1 MSNTSSV
8 ANPVRPAVLGGG
20 RKVDRVALLEKV
32 AALGSISAAAK
43 AAGVSYKGAW
53 EAIEALNNLSDAPV
67 VERLVGGSGGG
78 GTRLTAHGKKV
89 LDLLRN
95 IDVDFQSFL
104 AAMGNSG
111 KSGQRFDRFY
121 QYFQVMRRWHVKTS
135 ARNQFLGTIKAVK
148 HGPINAEVVLDIGGG
163 DELAAIITNESA
175 ENLGLAPG
183 IEAYA
188 MFKASWVIV
197 VTDDGMKTSA
207 RNHLRGTVARVV
219 SGPVSGEIVIDLPGG
234 KSVAA
239 TVTRD
244 SIDSLGLK
252 EGAPASAL
260 IKAAHVI
267 LAMAN

>member
-1 MSNTSSV
+1 MSNTSSI

-32 AALGSISAAAK
+32 AELGSISAAAK

-89 LDLLRN
+89 LDMLRN
-95 IDVDFQSFL
+95 IEIDFQSFL
-104 AAMGNSG
+104 AAMG
-111 KSGQRFDRFY
+111 KSSQRFDRFY
-121 QYFQVMRRWHVKTS
+121 QYFQLMRRWSMKTS

-163 DELAAIITNESA
+163 EELAAIITNESA

-197 VTDDGMKTSA
+197 AADDGAKTSV
-207 RNHLRGTVARVV
+207 RNRLRGTVARVV
-219 SGPVSGEIVIDLPGG
+219 AGPVSGEIVIDLPGG

-267 LAMAN
+267 LAIAN